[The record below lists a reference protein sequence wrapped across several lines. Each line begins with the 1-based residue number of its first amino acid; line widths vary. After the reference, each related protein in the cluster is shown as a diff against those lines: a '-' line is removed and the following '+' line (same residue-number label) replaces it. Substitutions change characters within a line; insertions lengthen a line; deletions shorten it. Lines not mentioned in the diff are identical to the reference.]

1 VTYIAQFEEI
11 TRQYTITFEDED
23 GTELQSGLVAYGQ
36 TPSYTGET
44 PTKAATDE
52 YTFTHSGW
60 TPEITSV
67 T

>member
-1 VTYIAQFEEI
+1 VTYIAQFDEI
-11 TRQYTITFEDED
+11 TRKYTIKFVDED
-23 GTELQSGLVAYGQ
+23 NTPLQSSEVAYGQ
-36 TPSYTGET
+36 TPAYNGET

-60 TPEITSV
+60 TPEIASV